1 MYSMVKT
8 KVFSNGTKSEPFPS
22 SLGVRQGECLSPF
35 LFSMYL
41 NDLEYE
47 LTIPNAGIDI
57 GHMRLM
63 LLMYADDVVLFA
75 NNAQSLQDEIDLLY
89 KYCEKWKLRINVNK
103 TKVCVFR
110 KGTRLPRAQWKYGE
124 VTLNVTNKIPYLGIT
139 ISSNG
144 IFTITQKVLSEQASK
159 AAFLLNQRLSRF
171 QNITPVLCMNLF
183 DKFVSPILSY
193 ASEVWGFHNGS
204 DIENVHLRF
213 CKRQLQVKTSTQN
226 DFIYGEL
233 YRYPMYVVRYC
244 KIIRYWL
251 NIVMGKKSKII
262 NSIYMQSLHAIDRSI
277 RYSWVRS
284 VRKLLFEC
292 GFGEVWYNQGVGNS
306 DRFYNLFKI
315 RVNDIYK
322 QNWNDNLSRSPR
334 ADFYRSYKRN
344 FALSPFLEIVTIK
357 SHRVALTRLLTSSH
371 RLRIETG
378 RWERPTPPPR
388 HQRLCQYCKKMD
400 DEYHFVIECKLV
412 NSLRIKLIPK
422 YYWEHP
428 SMFKFISLLNSE
440 NEKILLRL
448 AEFTKKGFEIIKQRV
463 LYPETIC
470 IFSYINMPHSIWH

>member
-1 MYSMVKT
+1 M
-8 KVFSNGTKSEPFPS
+8 
-22 SLGVRQGECLSPF
+22 
-35 LFSMYL
+35 
-41 NDLEYE
+41 
-47 LTIPNAGIDI
+47 
-57 GHMRLM
+57 
-63 LLMYADDVVLFA
+63 
-75 NNAQSLQDEIDLLY
+75 
-89 KYCEKWKLRINVNK
+89 
-103 TKVCVFR
+103 
-110 KGTRLPRAQWKYGE
+110 
-124 VTLNVTNKIPYLGIT
+124 
-139 ISSNG
+139 
-144 IFTITQKVLSEQASK
+144 
-159 AAFLLNQRLSRF
+159 
-171 QNITPVLCMNLF
+171 PVLGLYWA
-183 DKFVSPILSY
+183 D
-193 ASEVWGFHNGS
+193 AS
-204 DIENVHLRF
+204 
-213 CKRQLQVKTSTQN
+213 
-226 DFIYGEL
+226 
-233 YRYPMYVVRYC
+233 
-244 KIIRYWL
+244 
-251 NIVMGKKSKII
+251 
-262 NSIYMQSLHAIDRSI
+262 SIGPVQ
-277 RYSWVRS
+277 
-284 VRKLLFEC
+284 
-292 GFGEVWYNQGVGNS
+292 
-306 DRFYNLFKI
+306 
-315 RVNDIYK
+315 VNDIYK